1 MFKIIETLILNEN
14 TPTQNSFPGPKFYR
28 EKKQAPGHGICLHE
42 RRNFGTY
49 FLYFVYFFVPFEA
62 F

>member
-28 EKKQAPGHGICLHE
+28 DSKETGSWSWYL
-42 RRNFGTY
+42 FT
-49 FLYFVYFFVPFEA
+49 
-62 F
+62 

>member
-1 MFKIIETLILNEN
+1 MKTHQHKIAFRVLNFTET
-14 TPTQNSFPGPKFYR
+14 Q
-28 EKKQAPGHGICLHE
+28 KKQAPGHGICLHE